1 MEKAAESN
9 TDHNSLTMVY
19 ISDISPLLSKWKER
33 LKNNH
38 VGIFY
43 NQALKECI
51 KDLEDTL
58 DKAVLHESQSINI
71 KDKQN
76 GQWLKG

>member
-9 TDHNSLTMVY
+9 TNHNPLTMAY

-38 VGIFY
+38 VSIFY

-58 DKAVLHESQSINI
+58 DKASLHEGKSINI

>member
-1 MEKAAESN
+1 MEKAVKNN
-9 TDHNSLTMVY
+9 TYCNPLTMIY
-19 ISDISPLLSKWKER
+19 INDISPLLSKWKKR

-43 NQALKECI
+43 SQALRECI
-51 KDLEDTL
+51 KDLEDVL
-58 DKAVLHESQSINI
+58 DKAVLHEGQSINI

-76 GQWLKG
+76 GQ

>member
-1 MEKAAESN
+1 MEKTAKSN
-9 TDHNSLTMVY
+9 TNHNPLTMVY

-43 NQALKECI
+43 SQALRECI